1 MENKCP
7 VCGVGE
13 LERKSVDQTFTY
25 KEQQFQY
32 QQPGEWCNSCEE
44 GILHTSD
51 MNATE
56 LLLNDFRARVDGYLT
71 STDIKRIRNKLE
83 LTQKAA
89 SDIFGG
95 GHNAFSRYE
104 TGTARQSKA
113 TDNLLRLLDKHPHLL
128 NEIQVEKEESA
139 A

>member
-7 VCGVGE
+7 VCGIGN
-13 LERKSVDQTFTY
+13 LERKSIEQVFTY
-25 KEQQFQY
+25 KEKEFKY

-44 GILHTSD
+44 GVLHSSD
-51 MNATE
+51 MDATE
-56 LLLNDFRARVDGYLT
+56 LLLSDFRAKVDGYLA
-71 STDIKRIRNKLE
+71 STEIKRIRNKLS
-83 LTQKAA
+83 LTQKSA
-89 SDIFGG
+89 SSIFGG

-128 NEIQVEKEESA
+128 NEIQEEKEETA

>member
-7 VCGVGE
+7 VCGVGN
-13 LERKSVDQTFTY
+13 LERKSVDQIFTY
-25 KEQQFQY
+25 KEQELKY

-44 GILHTSD
+44 GVLHSSD
-51 MNATE
+51 MDATE
-56 LLLNDFRARVDGYLT
+56 LLLSDFRAKVDGYLT
-71 STDIKRIRNKLE
+71 STEIKRIRNKLG
-83 LTQKAA
+83 LTQKSA
-89 SDIFGG
+89 SSIFGG
-95 GHNAFSRYE
+95 GHNAFSRYQ

-128 NEIQVEKEESA
+128 NDIQDEKEETA

>member
-1 MENKCP
+1 MKNKCSI
-7 VCGVGE
+7 CGVGE
-13 LERKSVDQTFTY
+13 LERKSVEQTFSY
-25 KEQQFQY
+25 NQEELKY

-44 GILHTSD
+44 GILHSSD
-51 MNATE
+51 MDATE
-56 LLLNDFRARVDGYLT
+56 SLLNDFRAKVDGYLT

-89 SDIFGG
+89 SAIFGG

-104 TGTARQSKA
+104 TGSARQSKA
-113 TDNLLRLLDKHPHLL
+113 TDNLLRLLDRHPHLL
-128 NEIQVEKEESA
+128 NEIQVEKEETA